1 MSGYT
6 GTQPELYYSYG
17 GASTNLATFTTED
30 NLMKTYPL
38 CDIPIGY
45 LSNVGKHSS
54 SMKIRATGQVGSTGT
69 PTFTFTLRLLTATSW
84 SAGGLVLGTS
94 NAITAGSTVTLAP
107 WQLDVDITLRS
118 LAAAG
123 SATTTVV
130 TTGTVSGLGF
140 PTMGCIPAANGTYTL
155 ATIDASV
162 QYYLFLSA
170 ACGTSNA
177 ANLIN
182 LQQFKL
188 YLEN

>member
-1 MSGYT
+1 M
-6 GTQPELYYSYG
+6 TQPELYYSFG

-38 CDIPIGY
+38 CDIPVGY
-45 LSNVGKHSS
+45 LANVGKRSS
-54 SMKIRATGQVGSTGT
+54 SMRIRATGQAGSTGT

-84 SAGGLVLGTS
+84 TAGGLVLGTS
-94 NAITAGSTVTLAP
+94 NAISAGSNLTLAP
-107 WQLDVDITLRS
+107 WVLDVDVTLRT
-118 LAAAG
+118 LATAG
-123 SATTTVV
+123 SATTAVI
-130 TTGTVSGLGF
+130 TTGNISGLAF
-140 PTMGCIPAANGTYTL
+140 PTPGSIPAANGTYSL

-162 QYYLFLSA
+162 QYYLFLSC

-182 LQQFKL
+182 TQQFKL

>member
-1 MSGYT
+1 VSGYT
-6 GTQPELYYSYG
+6 LTQPEIFYSYG

-38 CDIPIGY
+38 CDIPVGY
-45 LSNVGKHSS
+45 LSSVGKRSS
-54 SMKIRATGQVGSTGT
+54 SMKIRASGQVGSTST
-69 PTFTFTLRLLTATSW
+69 PTFTFTLRLLTTTSW

-107 WQLDVDITLRS
+107 WQLDVDVTLRT

-130 TTGTVSGLGF
+130 TIGTISGLGF
-140 PTMGCIPAANGTYTL
+140 PTVGCIPAANVTPAL

-162 QYYLFLSA
+162 QYYLFLSC
-170 ACGTSNA
+170 ACGTSNSL
-177 ANLIN
+177 NLIN
-182 LQQFKL
+182 CQQFKL